1 MSVISIIYPDILE
14 LIGQMER
21 FHPRIALRWHMGRV
35 FLLYFGNLAIL
46 MWALFERIN
55 TESDEYI
62 ADPCDVKLTTGI
74 IEKGYRKVT
83 HIFNREIFFKN
94 FSQKFWSYQR
104 AVQKVS

>member
-1 MSVISIIYPDILE
+1 MSIISIIYPDILE

-55 TESDEYI
+55 TESDQDI
-62 ADPCDVKLTTGI
+62 ADPCDDKLTTGI
-74 IEKGYRKVT
+74 IEKGYHKV
-83 HIFNREIFFKN
+83 KN
-94 FSQKFWSYQR
+94 LQ
-104 AVQKVS
+104 